1 MNKSLFTVMM
11 MISKL
16 FLLALAYSQWLL
28 VSTAATE
35 VAPMSSAVSAAA
47 DPAIPKTQ
55 LLSLDDHPPVI
66 SSSYY
71 HGEEERRSVFEV
83 PNISQ
88 VKAALYNHLSAATAT
103 ATALSHDGR
112 RLSSNFAALNQ
123 LLSQITLKLPD
134 ATVNSNGLEISI
146 SQLTCRNLSI
156 NNLTINHK
164 IMSSTNQRVGI
175 QISGVQITCGF
186 RWGYRWTIFNG
197 AGDGSAILD
206 PDSGADISMDFISKD
221 YSRSPP
227 YDVMLGNCGSNIQI
241 KDMTFVGDGKRE
253 YYYYH
258 VYILMIVCCLL

>member
-1 MNKSLFTVMM
+1 MIMMMM
-11 MISKL
+11 MISK
-16 FLLALAYSQWLL
+16 FILLAFAYSQWLL
-28 VSTAATE
+28 VFTVATE

-55 LLSLDDHPPVI
+55 LLSLDDHPIV

-71 HGEEERRSVFEV
+71 HHDGGKEQRHSVFEV

-103 ATALSHDGR
+103 TAALSHNDGR
-112 RLSSNFAALNQ
+112 RLSSNFATLNQ

-156 NNLTINHK
+156 NNLTINHN

-175 QISGVQITCGF
+175 QISGVQITCEF

-206 PDSGADISMDFISKD
+206 PDSGASISMDFISKD

-227 YDVMLGNCGSNIQI
+227 YDVNLGNCGSNIQI

-258 VYILMIVCCLL
+258 VYI

>member
-1 MNKSLFTVMM
+1 MNKVMT
-11 MISKL
+11 ISKF
-16 FLLALAYSQWLL
+16 FLLAFAYSQWLL
-28 VSTAATE
+28 VSTAATD
-35 VAPMSSAVSAAA
+35 VAPMLSSAVSA
-47 DPAIPKTQ
+47 KF
-55 LLSLDDHPPVI
+55 LDEPII

-71 HGEEERRSVFEV
+71 HGEEERHSVFEV

-88 VKAALYNHLSAATAT
+88 LKVALYNHLAATT
-103 ATALSHDGR
+103 ATALSHDDDGRR

-164 IMSSTNQRVGI
+164 IISSTNQRVGI
-175 QISGVQITCGF
+175 QISGVQITCEF

-206 PDSGADISMDFISKD
+206 PVSGANISMDFISKD

-227 YDVMLGNCGSNIQI
+227 YDVNLGNCGSNIQI
-241 KDMTFVGDGKRE
+241 KDMTFVGDGKKRE
-253 YYYYH
+253 CYYYH
-258 VYILMIVCCLL
+258 VYILMIVCC

>member
-1 MNKSLFTVMM
+1 MNNKSLLTSMMM

-28 VSTAATE
+28 VATAATE
-35 VAPMSSAVSAAA
+35 VAPMSSAVSA
-47 DPAIPKTQ
+47 KF
-55 LLSLDDHPPVI
+55 LDEPVI

-71 HGEEERRSVFEV
+71 HGEEERHSVFEV

-88 VKAALYNHLSAATAT
+88 LKAALYNHLAATTAT
-103 ATALSHDGR
+103 ATSTALSHDDGR
-112 RLSSNFAALNQ
+112 RLSSNNFAALNQ

-175 QISGVQITCGF
+175 QISGVQITCEF

-197 AGDGSAILD
+197 AGEGSAILD
-206 PDSGADISMDFISKD
+206 PDSGASISMDFISKD
-221 YSRSPP
+221 YSSSPP
-227 YDVMLGNCGSNIQI
+227 YDVNLGNCGSNIQI
-241 KDMTFVGDGKRE
+241 KDMTFVGDGEKS

-258 VYILMIVCCLL
+258 VYILMIVCC

>member
-1 MNKSLFTVMM
+1 
-11 MISKL
+11 
-16 FLLALAYSQWLL
+16 
-28 VSTAATE
+28 
-35 VAPMSSAVSAAA
+35 MSSAVSAAA

-55 LLSLDDHPPVI
+55 LLSLDDHHPIV

-71 HGEEERRSVFEV
+71 HGEEERHSVFFEV

-88 VKAALYNHLSAATAT
+88 LKAALYNHLAATTAT
-103 ATALSHDGR
+103 AAPLSHDGR
-112 RLSSNFAALNQ
+112 RLSSSNFAALNQ

-175 QISGVQITCGF
+175 QISGVQITCEF

-197 AGDGSAILD
+197 AGDGSAILN
-206 PDSGADISMDFISKD
+206 PDSGASISMDFISKD
-221 YSRSPP
+221 YSMSPP
-227 YDVMLGNCGSNIQI
+227 YDVTMGNCGSNIQI
-241 KDMTFVGDGKRE
+241 KDMTFVGDGKKRE

-258 VYILMIVCCLL
+258 VLYFDDCLLL

>member
-16 FLLALAYSQWLL
+16 FLLAFAYSQWLL
-28 VSTAATE
+28 VFTVATE
-35 VAPMSSAVSAAA
+35 VAPMSSAVSA
-47 DPAIPKTQ
+47 KF
-55 LLSLDDHPPVI
+55 LDEPVI

-71 HGEEERRSVFEV
+71 HGEEEQRHSVFEV

-88 VKAALYNHLSAATAT
+88 LKAALYNHLAATTT
-103 ATALSHDGR
+103 AALSHNDGR

-175 QISGVQITCGF
+175 QISGVQITCEF

-206 PDSGADISMDFISKD
+206 PVSGASISMDFISKD
-221 YSRSPP
+221 YSSSPP
-227 YDVMLGNCGSNIQI
+227 YDVTVGNCGSNIQI

-253 YYYYH
+253 N
-258 VYILMIVCCLL
+258 IIIIMSIF

>member
-1 MNKSLFTVMM
+1 MNNKSLLTSMIMM
-11 MISKL
+11 MTISKF
-16 FLLALAYSQWLL
+16 FLLAFAYSQWLL
-28 VSTAATE
+28 VFTAATE
-35 VAPMSSAVSAAA
+35 VTPMSSAVSA
-47 DPAIPKTQ
+47 KF
-55 LLSLDDHPPVI
+55 LDEPVI

-71 HGEEERRSVFEV
+71 HGEEEQRHSVFEV

-88 VKAALYNHLSAATAT
+88 LKAELYNHLAATTT
-103 ATALSHDGR
+103 AALSHNDGR
-112 RLSSNFAALNQ
+112 RLSSSNFAALNQ

-175 QISGVQITCGF
+175 QISGVQITCEF

-206 PDSGADISMDFISKD
+206 PVSGASISMDFISKD
-221 YSRSPP
+221 YSLSPP
-227 YDVMLGNCGSNIQI
+227 YDVTVGNCGSNIQI

-253 YYYYH
+253 RYYLCLL
-258 VYILMIVCCLL
+258 LMIVCC

>member
-1 MNKSLFTVMM
+1 MM
-11 MISKL
+11 MISRF
-16 FLLALAYSQWLL
+16 FLLAFAYSQWLL
-28 VSTAATE
+28 VFTVATE
-35 VAPMSSAVSAAA
+35 VAPMSSSVSAAA
-47 DPAIPKTQ
+47 DPAIPKAQ
-55 LLSLDDHPPVI
+55 LLSLDDHHPVV

-71 HGEEERRSVFEV
+71 HGEEEERHSVFEV

-88 VKAALYNHLSAATAT
+88 LKAALYNHLVATTAT
-103 ATALSHDGR
+103 ATTAALSHHDDDGR

-123 LLSQITLKLPD
+123 LLSQITLQLPD

-156 NNLTINHK
+156 NNLQINHK

-175 QISGVQITCGF
+175 QISGVQITCEF

-206 PDSGADISMDFISKD
+206 PVSGASISMDFISKD

-227 YDVMLGNCGSNIQI
+227 YDVNLGNCGSNIQI
-241 KDMTFVGDGKRE
+241 KDMTFDGDGKKR
-253 YYYYH
+253 YYLCLL
-258 VYILMIVCCLL
+258 LMIVCC